1 MKIKNKTSY
10 RRLLLLDIL
19 VNLIGLGAMG
29 VLLKQMTF
37 GWIYLLFLVQTLA
50 CLLLAANALRQL
62 FSQKAFNRGYIKR
75 TDERYQVIQSKSRE
89 QGNQVMILFLGIV
102 IGMESATL
110 VLGGSGLNISLLE
123 FAIFMVLANL
133 TTIGLVRLWSARFF

>member
-10 RRLLLLDIL
+10 RRLLLLD
-19 VNLIGLGAMG
+19 
-29 VLLKQMTF
+29 VLLYSLCFTVILSFIYQIGF
-37 GWIYLLFLVQTLA
+37 SWIYLLFIVQALV
-50 CLLLAANALRQL
+50 CLFLGINSLRQL
-62 FSQKAFNRGYIKR
+62 LSKKAFNRGYIKR
-75 TDERYQVIQSKSRE
+75 TDERYQVIQSKSCE

-102 IGMESATL
+102 IGMESASL

-133 TTIGLVRLWSARFF
+133 TTIGLVRLWYAYFF